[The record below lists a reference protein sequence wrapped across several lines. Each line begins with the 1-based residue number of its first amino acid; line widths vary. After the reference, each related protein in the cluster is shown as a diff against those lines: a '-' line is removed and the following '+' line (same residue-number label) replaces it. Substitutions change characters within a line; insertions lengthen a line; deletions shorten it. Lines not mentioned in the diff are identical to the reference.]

1 MHGDVRPA
9 LYQVVTALF
18 LALGVVIGGSLFG
31 GLSAL
36 FTGRPP
42 IATIQ
47 ELARTIKLWAIVAAI
62 GGSFPTIQA
71 IETGL
76 LAGQPGALARQVAI
90 ILAGL
95 LGAQLGQW
103 LVAGL
108 TGE

>member
-1 MHGDVRPA
+1 MRGDASAP
-9 LYQVVTALF
+9 LYQVISALF
-18 LALGVVIGGSLFG
+18 LSMGVVIGGSLFG

-36 FTGRPP
+36 VTGRPP

-47 ELARTIKLWAIVAAI
+47 ELARTIKLWAIVVAI

-76 LAGQPGALARQVAI
+76 LAGQPGVLARQVVV

-95 LGAQLGQW
+95 TGAQLGQW
-103 LVAGL
+103 LVVTL
-108 TGE
+108 TGR